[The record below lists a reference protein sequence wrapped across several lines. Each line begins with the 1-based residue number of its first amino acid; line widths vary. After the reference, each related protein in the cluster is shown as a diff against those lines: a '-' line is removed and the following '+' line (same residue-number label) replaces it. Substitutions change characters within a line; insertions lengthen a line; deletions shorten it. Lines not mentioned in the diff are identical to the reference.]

1 MSNRRINP
9 DIVRQQIANLLHL
22 YPELAEDEDLRLD
35 MIEAETDAN
44 ALFSAIV
51 AQVIEADKNATGL
64 KAYEARFRERRARME
79 RRVERLRELGFRIME
94 AADIRKVEL
103 PEATLSIRNG
113 AQQVVI
119 TDESKLPDDL
129 CKIERSP
136 KKTEIKDALKSGTEV
151 PGAELS
157 NGAPSLSIRM
167 N

>member
-1 MSNRRINP
+1 MKRVNP
-9 DIVRQQIANLLHL
+9 EIVRQQIANLLHQ

-44 ALFSAIV
+44 SLFSAIV
-51 AQVIEADKNATGL
+51 AQIIEADKSAMGL
-64 KAYEARFRERRARME
+64 AAYERKFKERRTRME
-79 RRVERLRELGFRIME
+79 HRIEKLRELGFKIME

-113 AQQVVI
+113 TQQVVI
-119 TDESKLPDDL
+119 TDESRLPD
-129 CKIERSP
+129 KFVRVERSP
-136 KKTEIKDALKSGTEV
+136 RKTEIKDALKSGEAI

-157 NGAPSLSIRM
+157 NGSPSLSIRM